1 MPEAFS
7 LGSGLGNPGWL
18 PLRGQDWSA
27 VAEARCALVATGPV
41 LRVRQQRERDGA
53 GGDRQDSR
61 RDRAGERIEER
72 HVGEER
78 GKTFTVIVV
87 LTGMFT
93 SSCAVTLIWPT
104 KKTTVEYT
112 VDPLTVF
119 GWNPGVAS

>member
-1 MPEAFS
+1 MLKPA
-7 LGSGLGNPGWL
+7 
-18 PLRGQDWSA
+18 
-27 VAEARCALVATGPV
+27 ARLWRRARFYGYVSNVNVTV
-41 LRVRQQRERDGA
+41 RVVIGRTPA
-53 GGDRQDSR
+53 G
-61 RDRAGERIEER
+61 DRAGGRIEER